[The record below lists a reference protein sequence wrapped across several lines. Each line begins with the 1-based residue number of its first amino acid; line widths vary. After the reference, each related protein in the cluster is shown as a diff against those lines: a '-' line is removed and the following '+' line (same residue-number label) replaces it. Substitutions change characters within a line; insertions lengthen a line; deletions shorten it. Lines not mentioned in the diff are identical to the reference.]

1 MMGVLVLTSAHWCA
15 MLGHIHSE
23 LPNEACGLLGGVNGL
38 VQKVYLMENAAHSPW
53 EYRMHPVAQVRV
65 MLEIEAAGW
74 DLSGIFHSHPNGP
87 PVPSA
92 TDVAQAY
99 YPESVYLIFAPD
111 ARGEWRARGFRI
123 DEGRVVEAQVQVTG

>member
-1 MMGVLVLTSAHWCA
+1 MIRPLILKVVHWQTILAH
-15 MLGHIHSE
+15 LQNE
-23 LPNEACGLLGGVNGL
+23 LPNEACGLLGGVNGV
-38 VQKVYLMENAAHSPW
+38 VQKVYLMENAAHNPW

-74 DLSGIFHSHPNGP
+74 ELSSIFHSHPGGP

-92 TDVAQAY
+92 ADVAQAY

-111 ARGEWRARGFRI
+111 ERGAWRGRGFRI
-123 DEGRVVEAQVQVTG
+123 DEGRVEETPVQVAG